1 MITVLADDITGAAEI
16 AGIAK
21 RRTLDTILMTS
32 AEGQTLPSADVV
44 VIATDI
50 RSMSRDDATALT
62 RSLCQT
68 IKQSDTLLFKKTDS
82 ALRGHIM
89 AELQVIMQEKGFRQ
103 SLLIAQNPS
112 KGRVI
117 RGGIYYINGTPLAET
132 AFSYDPEFPAK
143 SSDVTKILGNGCRT
157 LRVEE
162 QMSNVGENN
171 DTAPCVYVADAEETI
186 STAPCIYVAD
196 AQNAEDIRLQLAKVG
211 ATTLVAGGADLFEAF
226 LDRAYPASVSRSAD
240 SSATLSHNQY
250 NKVLAI
256 CGSTQ
261 SSSLM
266 ETDFMRS
273 LSAREENFPDDIIE
287 RQDKSQWYAHLTEE
301 YAKARCLILR
311 IGWARKGDAR
321 CGACLREIM
330 STAACEIID
339 SGTPDLLIIEGGAT
353 AFATLSR
360 LAWTTFSVSAEYAPG
375 VVGIRHGSTEI
386 ILKPG
391 SYPWGKLF
399 T

>member
-89 AELQVIMQEKGFRQ
+89 AELQVIIQEKGFRQ

-117 RGGIYYINGTPLAET
+117 RGGIYYINGKPLADT

-143 SSDVTKILGNGCRT
+143 SSDVTKMLGNGCRA

-162 QMSNVGENN
+162 QMSNVGETN
-171 DTAPCVYVADAEETI
+171 D
-186 STAPCIYVAD
+186 TAPCIYVAD